1 MIRFIQPG
9 TFTTIQDLSRA
20 GFQSSGVPE
29 CGAVDK
35 FSMKCA
41 NLLVG
46 NLESEPVLEITLFGP
61 QIAFENPAVVAV
73 TGANLLPMLNGETV
87 ENWSSF
93 AVPAGGILSFGGPV
107 TGARSYLSLRGGI
120 HSSSVAKVMG
130 SYSTYVPGGFGGF
143 DGRPLKAGDELSLIH
158 I

>member
-107 TGARSYLSLRGGI
+107 TVSYTHLTLP
-120 HSSSVAKVMG
+120 
-130 SYSTYVPGGFGGF
+130 T
-143 DGRPLKAGDELSLIH
+143 KA
-158 I
+158 